1 MPGRAEGG
9 VVRPLRFGHVTSAD
23 DRRRLAHELP
33 IDPDVDV
40 DEDARHHRAARPPV
54 QPTSTW
60 PRFRLSV
67 VAAVFAG
74 GCIGGLVRYAVT
86 HDWPTPDDHF
96 PWPTFGVNVAGAF
109 VLAVLIV
116 VVSDV
121 FRGSTYLRPLLGT
134 GFCGALTTFSTFS
147 YETVR
152 LAEAGRWRAAAG
164 NVVISLVLG
173 LVAVAVG
180 WELGTL

>member
-1 MPGRAEGG
+1 M
-9 VVRPLRFGHVTSAD
+9 TSAD

-54 QPTSTW
+54 QPASTW

-134 GFCGALTTFSTFS
+134 GFCGALTTFSS
-147 YETVR
+147 IVVSADEQIAHGHPR
-152 LAEAGRWRAAAG
+152 LAATYLVASILAGLAAAWVGLKAGRAYAASRT
-164 NVVISLVLG
+164 VSSRSS
-173 LVAVAVG
+173 
-180 WELGTL
+180 